1 MFESWNYYNKCFV
14 PFIRLWSIKRK
25 LVRRKPN
32 GRGVKRIGNDSG
44 YLERRRFRNQKY
56 LCRAGRVSRRGE
68 YSQSKG
74 EITIEGSTSVATL
87 MEELAER
94 LMNKTSHLLEYAG
107 QVNDA
112 YQAKADAQLLTTE
125 HLQKGKNL

>member
-1 MFESWNYYNKCFV
+1 MDFAKKH
-14 PFIRLWSIKRK
+14 L
-25 LVRRKPN
+25 
-32 GRGVKRIGNDSG
+32 
-44 YLERRRFRNQKY
+44 KY
-56 LCRAGRVSRRGE
+56 FGMISDR
-68 YSQSKG
+68 
-74 EITIEGSTSVATL
+74 
-87 MEELAER
+87 AER